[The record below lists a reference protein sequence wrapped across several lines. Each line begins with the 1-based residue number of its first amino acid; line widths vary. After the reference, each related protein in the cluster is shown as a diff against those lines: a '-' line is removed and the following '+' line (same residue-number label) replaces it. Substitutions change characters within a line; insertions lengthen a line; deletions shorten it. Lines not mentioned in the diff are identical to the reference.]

1 LRICKNSQ
9 TNRSDSAREQWR
21 EKVSGPSTKL
31 EILTI
36 STMLFEQKY
45 APWSQSKRFLS
56 HRSMPGDGDIDPTLI
71 CGHRCGQYQQVYE
84 PTCRGDHVGEK
95 ACIDQAAGLGSDE
108 KQTMRLEKS
117 CTRMLDNTI

>member
-36 STMLFEQKY
+36 STTLFEQKY
-45 APWSQSKRFLS
+45 APWWQSNHFLS
-56 HRSMPGDGDIDPTLI
+56 HSSMPGDGDIDPTLI
-71 CGHRCGQYQQVYE
+71 CGRGCGQFQQEYE
-84 PTCRGDHVGEK
+84 PTCRADRVGEK
-95 ACIDQAAGLGSDE
+95 ACIDQAVEFGCDE
-108 KQTMRLEKS
+108 KQTMRLKKL
-117 CTRMLDNTI
+117 CTRMLDSTI